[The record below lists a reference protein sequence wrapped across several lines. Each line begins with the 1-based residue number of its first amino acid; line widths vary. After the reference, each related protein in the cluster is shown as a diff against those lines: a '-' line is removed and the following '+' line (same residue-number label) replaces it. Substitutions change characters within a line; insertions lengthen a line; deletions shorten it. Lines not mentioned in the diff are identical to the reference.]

1 MFCHI
6 LVSVIFMEIFRR
18 IRDLREDADLT
29 QRAVGEAINVPQR
42 TYAYYESG
50 QRMIPPRVLIALAD
64 FYRVSIDYLLERTD
78 DRPLHT

>member
-1 MFCHI
+1 
-6 LVSVIFMEIFRR
+6 MEIFRR

-29 QRAVGEAINVPQR
+29 QRAVREAINVPQR

>member
-1 MFCHI
+1 
-6 LVSVIFMEIFRR
+6 MEIFRR

-64 FYRVSIDYLLERTD
+64 LYRVSIDYLLERAD
-78 DRPLHT
+78 DRQLHT

>member
-1 MFCHI
+1 
-6 LVSVIFMEIFRR
+6 MEIFRR

-29 QRAVGEAINVPQR
+29 QRAVREAINVPQR

-78 DRPLHT
+78 DRQLHT